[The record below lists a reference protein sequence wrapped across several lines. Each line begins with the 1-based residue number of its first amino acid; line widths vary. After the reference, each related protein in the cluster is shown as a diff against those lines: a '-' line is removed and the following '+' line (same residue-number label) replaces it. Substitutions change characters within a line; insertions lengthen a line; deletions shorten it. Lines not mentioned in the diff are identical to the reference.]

1 MHVTRKTNQELAVVD
16 SLVWLSIL
24 LLCASAFIAY
34 RTILEPSG
42 KAYFGPALALLMALV
57 SLRKET
63 VVFDGAMQQVRWKRL
78 RTFNVA
84 TGELPFSAITGIGI
98 EALASGSGG
107 ATYRLAIQT
116 ADGKPI
122 PMSDAYGNSRA
133 HYESLQAEILEF
145 LHLDGTKSATD
156 HDVGDEPSI
165 RSLLMEGR
173 KIEAIKLLRSK
184 QNIGLAEAVNQVGVI
199 EQKMKA
205 ER

>member
-1 MHVTRKTNQELAVVD
+1 MHVTRKTNQELVVVD

-24 LLCASAFIAY
+24 LLCGFAFLTY

-42 KAYFGPALALLMALV
+42 KAYFGLGLALLLALV

-78 RTFNVA
+78 RTLKVA

-107 ATYRLAIQT
+107 QTYRLAIQT
-116 ADGKPI
+116 ADQPV

-133 HYESLQAEILEF
+133 HYEQLQGEILEF
-145 LHLDGTKSATD
+145 LHLDRTKFATEN
-156 HDVGDEPSI
+156 DVGDEASI

-173 KIEAIKLLRSK
+173 KIEAIKLLRRK
-184 QNIGLAEAVNQVGVI
+184 HNIGLAEAVDQIGVI

-205 ER
+205 EK